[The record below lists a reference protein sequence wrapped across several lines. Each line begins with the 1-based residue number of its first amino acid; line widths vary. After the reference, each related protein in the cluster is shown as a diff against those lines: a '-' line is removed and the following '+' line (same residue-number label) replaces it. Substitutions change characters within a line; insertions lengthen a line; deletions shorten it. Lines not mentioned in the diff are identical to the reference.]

1 LELFWS
7 PSFSQPTTGQ
17 PTQKWHEVASRISS
31 SPEGQ
36 NPRQPIHILCCTFG
50 KTLRADEIVRRANWR
65 YTTCKI
71 NHNRFL
77 YAAEWGN
84 ESEIWGVSGSLLW
97 KRDYRPGRRSLPALS
112 KSPRSD
118 HHLEIYCRRQ
128 CRSARKTQASEYRT
142 PRFAVG
148 DQIIFVG
155 LGPKSGKQGD
165 VIEVIDGSLDYVHRY
180 HVRLSDG
187 TWIRCFGF
195 ELEFDLTS
203 SKSA

>member
-1 LELFWS
+1 M
-7 PSFSQPTTGQ
+7 P
-17 PTQKWHEVASRISS
+17 
-31 SPEGQ
+31 Q
-36 NPRQPIHILCCTFG
+36 NGEMNLRFGVYQALCCG
-50 KTLRADEIVRRANWR
+50 KEIMVREGDLFPHCPNHPGL
-65 YTTCKI
+65 TT
-71 NHNRFL
+71 
-77 YAAEWGN
+77 
-84 ESEIWGVSGSLLW
+84 IW
-97 KRDYRPGRRSLPALS
+97 
-112 KSPRSD
+112 KSTVDDNAVRLGKP
-118 HHLEIYCRRQ
+118 
-128 CRSARKTQASEYRT
+128 QASEYRT